1 MMNKRTNE
9 QTDSLMDGWM
19 DRWMDGWMDERMNES
34 NGRKKNLYLQVAS
47 YAEAL
52 RASLSVWGK
61 NA

>member
-19 DRWMDGWMDERMNES
+19 DGFLDERMNES